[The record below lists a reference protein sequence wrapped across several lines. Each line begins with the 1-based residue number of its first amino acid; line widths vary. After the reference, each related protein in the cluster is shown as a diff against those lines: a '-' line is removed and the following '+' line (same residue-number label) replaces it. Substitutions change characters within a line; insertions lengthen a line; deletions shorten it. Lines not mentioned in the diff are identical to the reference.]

1 MNQSD
6 SRRLRKSSLHSQD
19 EGLIKKGGEIKEP
32 VKYNQ
37 REQEGSGKEEA
48 FWGDD
53 DEFVFL

>member
-1 MNQSD
+1 M
-6 SRRLRKSSLHSQD
+6 
-19 EGLIKKGGEIKEP
+19 KEP